1 MMIDADFSNMLVHLR
16 ALNDKAGVKP
26 PTDSLRDVSN
36 VDFSAIFKQSVE
48 AVNSAQMNAVE
59 MKRAF
64 QTGEEGVEIPQ
75 VVVALEKASIS
86 FEAMNQVRNKLLNA
100 YQEIMNMPV

>member
-1 MMIDADFSNMLVHLR
+1 MVNTDFSSMLVHMR
-16 ALNDKAGVKP
+16 AMNEKAGLTTP
-26 PTDSLRDVSN
+26 QALQNPDQ
-36 VDFSAIFKQSVE
+36 VDFSRIFRESID
-48 AVNSAQMNAVE
+48 AVNAAQMNAVE

-64 QTGEEGVEIPQ
+64 QTGEEGIELPQ

-86 FEAMNQVRNKLLNA
+86 FEAMNQVRNKLLSA

>member
-1 MMIDADFSNMLVHLR
+1 MIDADFSNMLVQMR
-16 ALNDKAGVKP
+16 ALSDKIGP
-26 PTDSLRDVSN
+26 SVSDKLPETAR
-36 VDFSAIFKQSVE
+36 VDFSEVFKQSVD
-48 AVNSAQMNAVE
+48 AVNKAQMNAVE

-64 QTGEEGVEIPQ
+64 QTGEEGIELPQ
-75 VVVALEKASIS
+75 VMVALEKSSIS

>member
-1 MMIDADFSNMLVHLR
+1 MIDADFSNMLVQMR
-16 ALNDKAGVKP
+16 ALSDKIGPSESDKLPETA
-26 PTDSLRDVSN
+26 R
-36 VDFSAIFKQSVE
+36 VDFSEVFKQSVD
-48 AVNSAQMNAVE
+48 AVNKAQMNAVE

-64 QTGEEGVEIPQ
+64 QTGEEGIELPQ
-75 VVVALEKASIS
+75 VMVALEKSSIS